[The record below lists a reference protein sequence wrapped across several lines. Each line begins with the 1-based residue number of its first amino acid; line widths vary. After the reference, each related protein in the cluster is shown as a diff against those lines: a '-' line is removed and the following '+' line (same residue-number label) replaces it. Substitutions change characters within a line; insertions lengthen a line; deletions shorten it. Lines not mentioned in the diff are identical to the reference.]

1 MIKKQLR
8 KQANLTTNMSAK
20 LGKDENVSTEVL
32 CKICKALDCGLDD
45 IIEIIIDGE
54 VRIMK
59 FYIGLGGIG
68 CKTLVHYQNMHKQ
81 DPDKKFY
88 YVNTDTL
95 SGQTKGDVYIFS
107 NAEYGTRMRRYI
119 GRNIVNYEIY
129 NGLMSDFFKDIKTE
143 ADVELFFSLSSFG
156 GFGGAAII
164 PLIDYLEA
172 IAWKKLHSCV
182 VFSFNENAYKRWG
195 FPEEIIHRFQE
206 NTMEYVN
213 ELIARELE
221 ISSAYCIGNKFNPGC
236 RAYLIDTK
244 DISVD
249 EFWKCFDYSEQEL
262 KKIDCKENYRLKQ
275 ARAYNCRPDV
285 FISYSSKDQEIAD
298 KIVDSLM
305 RAGIQAWI
313 ATKDIKEGS
322 YAKQIMQAIR
332 DAKLFLVVISKNS
345 ISSEQV
351 KNEIDRAFNRV
362 KDGMIIVPFI
372 IDNAEMDDEC
382 QYYLCRQEIFYGK
395 KPPIDDRIHELITR
409 IKDVLD

>member
-1 MIKKQLR
+1 
-8 KQANLTTNMSAK
+8 
-20 LGKDENVSTEVL
+20 
-32 CKICKALDCGLDD
+32 
-45 IIEIIIDGE
+45 
-54 VRIMK
+54 MK

-68 CKTLVHYQNMHKQ
+68 CRTLLQYQNMHEQ
-81 DPDKKFY
+81 DSDKKFY
-88 YVNTDTL
+88 YVNTEPL
-95 SGQTKGDVYIFS
+95 GGQTTGDVYIFP
-107 NAEYGTRMRRYI
+107 NAEDGTGTRRYV

-129 NGLMSDFFKDIKTE
+129 NGFMSDFFKDIKTA
-143 ADVELFFSLSSFG
+143 ADVDLVFSLSSFG

-182 VFSFNENAYKRWG
+182 VFSFNENAHKRWG
-195 FPEEIIHRFQE
+195 FPEEIIHKFQE
-206 NTMEYVN
+206 NTIEYVN
-213 ELIARELE
+213 ELLAREQE
-221 ISSAYCIGNKFNPGC
+221 ITSTYCIGNKFNPGC
-236 RAYLIDTK
+236 RSYLIDTK
-244 DISVD
+244 DINVD
-249 EFWKCFDYSEQEL
+249 EFWKCFDYSENEL
-262 KKIDCKENYRLKQ
+262 KKIDCKEKYRLKQ
-275 ARAYNCRPDV
+275 SRAYNRRPDI

-298 KIVDSLM
+298 KIADNLM
-305 RAGIQAWI
+305 RAGFQAWI

-382 QYYLCRQEIFYGK
+382 QYYLCRQEMFYGK
-395 KPPIDDRIHELITR
+395 KPPIDDRIHELIAR
-409 IKDVLD
+409 IKDVLE